1 MPQKVCLGALWKI
14 SQLTMES
21 TDARLLGARHMSL
34 NCCCFLQTT
43 VKKYS
48 IENWKEIFLLNPHR
62 ALTHSGCACAWIN
75 HCNPSYGVWNFAW
88 RTASASGQ
96 QAMASVLCC
105 KLNRGRLRGFWLGCA
120 GHSRRVLQV
129 EPSASLLTR
138 TEAPTTPEQA
148 EGLAEPLRAWFT
160 SSCPLQ
166 SVRKLTTALHGR
178 LLL

>member
-96 QAMASVLCC
+96 QWLQSYAANWTEEGSEAFGWVVQATRGECYR
-105 KLNRGRLRGFWLGCA
+105 LNPQPVCWPGLKPPPPQSRLRG
-120 GHSRRVLQV
+120 
-129 EPSASLLTR
+129 
-138 TEAPTTPEQA
+138 
-148 EGLAEPLRAWFT
+148 
-160 SSCPLQ
+160 
-166 SVRKLTTALHGR
+166 
-178 LLL
+178 